1 MKLFPYLRV
10 RCCVEERLRWQA
22 DGPLAAGRWTP
33 PNGLVALDKGV
44 HVKLEVTAR
53 RVGTDV
59 RLYQT
64 LGNFCED

>member
-1 MKLFPYLRV
+1 M

-22 DGPLAAGRWTP
+22 DGPLAAGHWTP
-33 PNGLVALDKGV
+33 PDGLVALDKGV